1 MEFFILL
8 YGLYGIINPALA
20 EFNGLAGAQRL
31 SMTYV
36 GIAAGFF
43 VLVYVFR
50 ALALSKMAK
59 RAGKQKLVWCA
70 FVPFASTYLMG
81 ELAGT
86 VRIGS
91 LKIKKIGMI
100 VMIGELLYTVS
111 LIMVCVPLI
120 VAFSDYGRYFTPTSD
135 GMELMFT
142 GLSDVLYYMY
152 RLGSILVWIFEII
165 FIVVSVPLYIGI
177 YRCYAPASYIWLTIL
192 CVVFPVSA
200 FILFAFRNRNRID
213 YDAFM
218 RARTEAIR
226 RQQQMYYGN
235 PYNNNPYNNN
245 PYNNNPYNNP
255 YGGDPYNN
263 PYGAPPQ
270 PPKEPDDPFGEF
282 PDGGKGPGDDP
293 FGFGSNNPDN
303 SDDKG
308 DGGQS

>member
-20 EFNGLAGAQRL
+20 EFDGLMGAQRL

-36 GIAAGFF
+36 GIAAVFF
-43 VLVYVFR
+43 VLVYIFR
-50 ALALSKMAK
+50 ALALSTMAK

-86 VRIGS
+86 VRIGG

-100 VMIGELLYTVS
+100 VMLGEILYTVS
-111 LIMVCVPLI
+111 LAMVCIPQI
-120 VAFSDYGRYFTPTSD
+120 VAFNDYGKYITAISDNYGVSLGFTSEFPQA
-135 GMELMFT
+135 
-142 GLSDVLYYMY
+142 LYNMY

-192 CVVFPVSA
+192 CVIFPVSA

-213 YDAFM
+213 YHAFT
-218 RARTEAIR
+218 RARMEAIR
-226 RQQQMYYGN
+226 RQQKYYGN
-235 PYNNNPYNNN
+235 PYNNNPYNNPYNSPYGN
-245 PYNNNPYNNP
+245 PYNDP
-255 YGGDPYNN
+255 YGTSS
-263 PYGAPPQ
+263 Q